1 MRYLQQKAKPSRMR
15 LLLLFCLP
23 CGIYLSISGSLWL
36 SLIRPESNAL
46 DQAILLAQ
54 VSLADSAVG
63 HIKKRVAK
71 LENKS
76 YRSQMPL
83 AAIVSSN
90 GGGSLDVCA
99 RLSQTF
105 QSERYDSLIRLFPT
119 CDRAPPRLTL

>member
-1 MRYLQQKAKPSRMR
+1 MRHLQQKAKPPRIY

-36 SLIRPESNAL
+36 SLIRPESNVL

-71 LENKS
+71 LENKT
-76 YRSQMPL
+76 YRSQLPL
-83 AAIVSSN
+83 AALVSSN
-90 GGGSLDVCA
+90 RSGSLDVCA
-99 RLSQTF
+99 HLFPTF
-105 QSERYDSLIRLFPT
+105 QNERYDSLATLFPT
-119 CDRAPPRLTL
+119 CERAPPRLTV